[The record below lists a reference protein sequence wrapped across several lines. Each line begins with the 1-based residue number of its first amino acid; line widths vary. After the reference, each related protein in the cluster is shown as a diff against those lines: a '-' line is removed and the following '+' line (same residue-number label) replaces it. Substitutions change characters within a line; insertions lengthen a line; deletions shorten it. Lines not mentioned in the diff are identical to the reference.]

1 MDKNAFITGLQWFGA
16 MAAVAMA
23 AFYPFLKMWRSYGET
38 RAASAQDGAAGVLY
52 QQLSNQLTEQK
63 RALDEVYMRYNDLVK
78 ENAVLTVR
86 VSKLEECETM
96 IERMKVKLDEKDRII
111 AERDS
116 EVRGLMKEIIDL
128 KDRIHQLEMRVAQ
141 DEQHWREQEG

>member
-1 MDKNAFITGLQWFGA
+1 
-16 MAAVAMA
+16 
-23 AFYPFLKMWRSYGET
+23 
-38 RAASAQDGAAGVLY
+38 
-52 QQLSNQLTEQK
+52 
-63 RALDEVYMRYNDLVK
+63 
-78 ENAVLTVR
+78 
-86 VSKLEECETM
+86 M